1 MLIYQPSGRAREY
14 APWAANLYSGC
25 AHGCLYCYAPMVLRR
40 DRAEFR
46 TAPSPR
52 ANVLEQLAREAKK
65 LPSGIKVL
73 LSFTTDPYQPCE
85 EEYGITRRAIEILH
99 AHGLGV
105 EILTKG
111 GRRAARDFDLLGE
124 EDAFGSTLTFLSP
137 QKSREWEPN
146 AALPEDRLAA
156 IEEAH
161 GRGITVWVSLEP
173 VIEPEETLK
182 IVKATHGM
190 VDLYKVGPLT
200 HHPLSETVN
209 WRAFGLQVQSLF
221 RELGSRYYL
230 KEDLRRFLREAK
242 DGSRAAETARRS
254 V

>member
-1 MLIYQPSGRAREY
+1 MVIYQPSGRAREY

-25 AHGCLYCYAPMVLRR
+25 AHGCQYCYAPMVLRR
-40 DRAEFR
+40 AREEFRAEGV
-46 TAPSPR
+46 PR
-52 ANVLEQLAREAKK
+52 ANVLEQLARDAKK
-65 LPSGIKVL
+65 VPVGIKVL

-85 EEYGITRRAIEILH
+85 EEYGLTRSAIEILQ

-124 EDAFGSTLTFLSP
+124 GDAFGSTLTFLSP
-137 QKSREWEPN
+137 EKSVTWEPK

-161 GRGITVWVSLEP
+161 GRGIPVWVSLEP
-173 VIEPEETLK
+173 VIEPAETLA
-182 IVKATHGM
+182 IVRATHKM
-190 VDLYKVGPLT
+190 VDLYKVGPLN

-209 WRAFGLQVQSLF
+209 WRDFGLEIISLF
-221 RELGSRYYL
+221 RELGCKYYL
-230 KEDLRRFLREAK
+230 KEDLRRHLVGVI
-242 DGSRAAETARRS
+242 D
-254 V
+254 